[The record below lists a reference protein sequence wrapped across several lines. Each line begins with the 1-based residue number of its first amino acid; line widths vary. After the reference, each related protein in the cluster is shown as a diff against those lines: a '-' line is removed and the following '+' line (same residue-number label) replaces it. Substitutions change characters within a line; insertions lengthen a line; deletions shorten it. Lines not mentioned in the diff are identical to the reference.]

1 MNKGLKVCL
10 GAVLCVALAGCWN
23 GENVHVNMGTV
34 SIGQQLLDLKA
45 AANAGA
51 MSQEEYQLTREKI
64 LSLVHGCG
72 DSSAAS
78 EDEAVERDEDQAAL
92 SGHRSP
98 GASIL
103 RWQRGTRDPAAK
115 TV

>member
-45 AANAGA
+45 AADAGA

-64 LSLVHGCG
+64 LSLVHGCAG
-72 DSSAAS
+72 SSAES
-78 EDEAVERDEDQAAL
+78 EAEAVERDEDQAAL
-92 SGHRSP
+92 SGHRTP
-98 GASIL
+98 GATS
-103 RWQRGTRDPAAK
+103 
-115 TV
+115 